1 LRTTFRGNR
10 AAAALAATLAVIA
23 ALAAS
28 TSMSASAMPAQLA
41 IAGVSASHPCGA
53 IAEPQ
58 HIDHVIWVWM
68 ENQPYNKLIGSKK
81 APYLNQLANRCG
93 LATNYHNIT
102 HPSAPE
108 YIAATSGFLG
118 GKDDCTAKQCPDPHD
133 SIFAQATRAGE
144 TWASYDESMV
154 GNCVDGFHG
163 NYDVNH
169 NPAVYYT
176 KLHDQC
182 MKYDVP
188 MGNLTRGA
196 LVDALRSDLPTFT
209 FITPN
214 LVHDTHNTTIP
225 IGDRYLSAL
234 MPKILNS
241 GYYKSGDTAVFLVW
255 DEGEDGKSAHCAHN
269 TTDIGCHVPAVV
281 MSPSIDP
288 GTKSAVLFNHYS
300 LLKTAEELLDLPYLG
315 HANTEKSMVKAF
327 NLR

>member
-1 LRTTFRGNR
+1 MRIPFRGHR
-10 AAAALAATLAVIA
+10 AAAAVATTFTIVGVLAALSPMP
-23 ALAAS
+23 ALG
-28 TSMSASAMPAQLA
+28 MSAPQHVSPL
-41 IAGVSASHPCGA
+41 SASHPCGSM
-53 IAEPQ
+53 AEPQ

-68 ENQPYNKLIGSKK
+68 ENQPYNELIGSKQ

-118 GKDDCTAKQCPDPHD
+118 GKDDCTAQQCPDSHD
-133 SIFAQATRAGE
+133 SIFAQATRVGE

-188 MGNLTRGA
+188 MGSLKRGA
-196 LVDALRSDLPTFT
+196 LVDALNSDLPSFT

-214 LVHDTHNTTIP
+214 LIHDTHNTTIP
-225 IGDRYLSAL
+225 VGDRYLSEL
-234 MPKILNS
+234 MPMIFDS

-255 DEGEDGKSAHCAHN
+255 DEGEDGRSNHCAHN
-269 TTDIGCHVPAVV
+269 TRDIGCHVPAVV
-281 MSPSIDP
+281 MSPSVVP
-288 GTKSAVLFNHYS
+288 GTKSSVLFNHYS
-300 LLKTAEELLDLPYLG
+300 LLRTAEGLLDLPYLG
-315 HANTEKSMVKAF
+315 HANTEQSMATAF
-327 NLR
+327 NLG